1 MTGTNIISTCREGI
15 LYDNALPFLWT
26 NSLLEK
32 YLNESER
39 ESCRRAD
46 LIIDSSTVNDSE
58 STPLP
63 LCKLNVIGGTA
74 TYNLSKKIIR
84 TLKVTPSWNSIPL
97 VQKTEGWL
105 DELYPSWRTSEGNPL
120 YFIEDKGEIRLVPEP
135 VANDSQS
142 VSSITSAA
150 SVATVILPDHGYD
163 TGKTVAHADADQ
175 AEYNITEVITKV
187 DDDTYTY
194 PITGAP
200 ASPAT
205 GTITATEIYTL
216 ALKVSRYPLSDITI
230 GAKSVTGITRVAAV
244 ATVNLPSHGY
254 STGDIRTH
262 EGADQAEY
270 NVTATITKIDGDNYS
285 FSVSGTPATPA
296 TGTITA
302 TSSNSPEIDEE
313 YHLGLMDW
321 IAYLAL
327 TNHDED
333 AEALA
338 KSNLHDARFTQK
350 FGRAVSAKTEGN
362 RRRRPRNKGLRAKE
376 FGFA

>member
-1 MTGTNIISTCREGI
+1 MIGSEIIGTVREGV
-15 LYDNALPFLWT
+15 LYDNGTPFLWS
-26 NSLLEK
+26 NPLLEK

-39 ESCRRAD
+39 EACRRAD
-46 LIIDSSTVNDSE
+46 LLIDSTTINDSE

-74 TYNLSKKIIR
+74 TYSLSKKIIR
-84 TLKVTPSWNSIPL
+84 ILKATPSWNSIPL

-105 DELYPSWRTSEGNPL
+105 DELYPSWRTAEGNPI
-120 YFIEDKGEIRLVPEP
+120 YFIEDKGEITLVPEP
-135 VANDSQS
+135 VSNDSQS

-150 SVATVILPDHGYD
+150 SVATVSLPDHGYD
-163 TGKTVAHADADQ
+163 TGETIAHAGADQ
-175 AEYNITEVITKV
+175 AEYNVTAIITKV
-187 DDDTYTY
+187 DDDSYTY
-194 PITGAP
+194 AITGAP

-205 GTITATEIYTL
+205 GTITATEIDTL
-216 ALKVSRYPLSDITI
+216 IFKVSRFPLADMAI
-230 GAKSVTGITRVAAV
+230 GTKSATGITRAAAV

-254 STGDIRTH
+254 STGDEITH

-270 NVTATITKIDGDNYS
+270 NVTETITKIDGDNYS
-285 FSVSGTPATPA
+285 FPVSGTPATPA

-302 TSSNSPEIDEE
+302 TTSQAPEIDEE

-327 TNHDED
+327 INHDED
-333 AEALA
+333 AEALR

-350 FGRAVSAKTEGN
+350 FGRAISAKSEGN
-362 RRRRPRNKGLRAKE
+362 RRRRPRNKGLRSKE
-376 FGFA
+376 FGFS